1 MNYNLV
7 LIFNFSSKMMDEDT
21 QVEQDVTI
29 YSTLWFIG
37 LEFKIT
43 NNELVDLNLTDTI
56 QSFTDMSNVLIF
68 NSIKSFKINFI

>member
-1 MNYNLV
+1 
-7 LIFNFSSKMMDEDT
+7 MMDEET

-56 QSFTDMSNVLIF
+56 QGFTDMSKFFFLYILFYF
-68 NSIKSFKINFI
+68 NHLKFKLNLFSSLQASY

>member
-1 MNYNLV
+1 
-7 LIFNFSSKMMDEDT
+7 MDEET
-21 QVEQDVTI
+21 QAEQDVTI

-56 QSFTDMSNVLIF
+56 QSFTDMSKIQTMIIHMRILI
-68 NSIKSFKINFI
+68 